1 VNIISTTGIAKRKND
16 CDDRGAFNLFQDLMH
31 SWVGYEL
38 IKVLLI
44 FGLTPKIRDD
54 LEDWSPDL
62 FNVFTYMGNKKRDTN
77 KEKADRVLT
86 ILFQKTQHNSYF
98 TNLPFGSKANF
109 EKCPILYYRW

>member
-1 VNIISTTGIAKRKND
+1 M
-16 CDDRGAFNLFQDLMH
+16 FQDLMH

-38 IKVLLI
+38 VKVLLI
-44 FGLTPKIRDD
+44 FGLTPKICDD

-77 KEKADRVLT
+77 KEEANRVLT

-98 TNLPFGSKANF
+98 TKLPFGS
-109 EKCPILYYRW
+109 

>member
-1 VNIISTTGIAKRKND
+1 M
-16 CDDRGAFNLFQDLMH
+16 FQDLMH
-31 SWVGYEL
+31 SWVGYKL

-62 FNVFTYMGNKKRDTN
+62 FNVFTYTGNKKGDTN
-77 KEKADRVLT
+77 TEEADRVLT

-98 TNLPFGSKANF
+98 TKL
-109 EKCPILYYRW
+109 LL